1 MMDKILV
8 EGIRLYGYHGCLD
21 EEGKIGTEYEV
32 SVTVWGNINNSFQS
46 DNLHHTM
53 DYVNISRVVQEHVSN
68 RAKLIET
75 VAHRISETIFEEMP
89 MVIKL
94 KIKLS
99 KLNPPINGDVK
110 KVSIELKRKRK
121 KMRA

>member
-1 MMDKILV
+1 MDKISV

-32 SVTVWGNINNSFQS
+32 SVFVWGNIKDSFQS
-46 DNLHHTM
+46 DNLNHTM
-53 DYVNISRVVQEHVSN
+53 DYVNINRIVKEHVSH
-68 RAKLIET
+68 RAKLIEV
-75 VAHRISETIFEEMP
+75 VAQRISDSIFKEMP
-89 MVIKL
+89 IVRKL

-121 KMRA
+121 KI

>member
-1 MMDKILV
+1 MYKIAV

-32 SVTVWGNINNSFQS
+32 AVSVWGDIDHSFSS
-46 DNLHHTM
+46 DNLHETM
-53 DYVNISRVVQEHVSN
+53 DYVSINRIVRDHVST

-75 VAHRISETIFEEMP
+75 VAQRISDTIFEEMP
-89 MVIKL
+89 KVKKL

-121 KMRA
+121 KV

>member
-1 MMDKILV
+1 MDKILV